1 MSSTYLIDRK
11 RGSKEARQQL
21 SVLRQKW
28 PLAFPAEPKDVRPL
42 AIGAAGE
49 IASSMRWSLP
59 YTLGVLASW
68 KMAPPYCH
76 AVVCDDHRVALDG
89 SAAETIDA
97 DAKNLATK
105 QLARLAARET
115 AKKATQAAEP
125 AVVTPKTNSAPLAE
139 TPEQLRSPVRTSL
152 LLRRKP

>member
-1 MSSTYLIDRK
+1 MSSTYLTDRK

-21 SVLRQKW
+21 TVLRQRW

-42 AIGAAGE
+42 AMGAAAE

-68 KMAPPYCH
+68 KMGPPYCD
-76 AVVCDDHRVALDG
+76 AVLCHDHRVALDG

-97 DAKNLATK
+97 DAKDLATK

-115 AKKATQAAEP
+115 AKTQAAEP
-125 AVVTPKTNSAPLAE
+125 AEWKPKPVAAPLTE
-139 TPEQLRSPVRTSL
+139 TTGQLRARVRAL
-152 LLRRKP
+152 LLGRTT

>member
-1 MSSTYLIDRK
+1 M
-11 RGSKEARQQL
+11 A
-21 SVLRQKW
+21 
-28 PLAFPAEPKDVRPL
+28 LAVPAEPEDVRPL

-76 AVVCDDHRVALDG
+76 AVLCHDHRVALDG

-97 DAKNLATK
+97 EAKDLATR

-115 AKKATQAAEP
+115 SKNARTAAAP
-125 AVVTPKTNSAPLAE
+125 AEGKPKPPASLTK
-139 TPEQLRSPVRTSL
+139 TTGQLRARVRAL
-152 LLRRKP
+152 LLGRTT

>member
-21 SVLRQKW
+21 PVLRQKW
-28 PLAFPAEPKDVRPL
+28 PRAFPAEPKDVRPL

-68 KMAPPYCH
+68 NN
-76 AVVCDDHRVALDG
+76 G
-89 SAAETIDA
+89 
-97 DAKNLATK
+97 ATV
-105 QLARLAARET
+105 L
-115 AKKATQAAEP
+115 P
-125 AVVTPKTNSAPLAE
+125 C
-139 TPEQLRSPVRTSL
+139 RTL
-152 LLRRKP
+152 P

>member
-1 MSSTYLIDRK
+1 MSSTYLTDRK

-21 SVLRQKW
+21 TVLRQRW

-42 AIGAAGE
+42 AMGAAAE

-68 KMAPPYCH
+68 KMGPPYCD
-76 AVVCDDHRVALDG
+76 AVLCHDHRVALDG

-97 DAKNLATK
+97 DAKDLATK

-115 AKKATQAAEP
+115 AKKATKAAGP
-125 AVVTPKTNSAPLAE
+125 ADVKPTPAPAPLTE
-139 TPEQLRSPVRTSL
+139 TPGRLRARVRAL
-152 LLRRKP
+152 LLGRTT

>member
-76 AVVCDDHRVALDG
+76 AVVCHDHRVALDG

-97 DAKNLATK
+97 DAKDLATR
-105 QLARLAARET
+105 QLAPLAAHKT
-115 AKKATQAAEP
+115 AKKATNVAEP
-125 AVVTPKTNSAPLAE
+125 AEGKPKPAPAPLTE
-139 TPEQLRSPVRTSL
+139 TTGQLRARVRAL
-152 LLRRKP
+152 LLGRTT

>member
-1 MSSTYLIDRK
+1 MSSTYLIERK

-21 SVLRQKW
+21 TVLRQRW

-42 AIGAAGE
+42 ATGAAGE

-68 KMAPPYCH
+68 KMAPPYCD
-76 AVVCDDHRVALDG
+76 AVLCHDHRVALDG

-97 DAKNLATK
+97 EAKDLATR
-105 QLARLAARET
+105 QLARLAARKT
-115 AKKATQAAEP
+115 AKKKATAP
-125 AVVTPKTNSAPLAE
+125 AVVTPKTNSAPPAE
-139 TPEQLRSPVRTSL
+139 TPEQLRSRVRTSL

>member
-21 SVLRQKW
+21 PVLRQKW

-68 KMAPPYCH
+68 KMAPPYCD
-76 AVVCDDHRVALDG
+76 AVLCHDHCVGLDG
-89 SAAETIDA
+89 SAAEAINA
-97 DAKNLATK
+97 EAKDLATR
-105 QLARLAARET
+105 QLARLAACEIAT
-115 AKKATQAAEP
+115 KATKVAEP
-125 AVVTPKTNSAPLAE
+125 AEGKPKPAPVPPE
-139 TPEQLRSPVRTSL
+139 TPGRLRARVRAL
-152 LLRRKP
+152 LLGRTT

>member
-1 MSSTYLIDRK
+1 MSSTYLTDRK

-21 SVLRQKW
+21 TVLRQRW

-42 AIGAAGE
+42 AMGAAAE

-68 KMAPPYCH
+68 KMAPPYCD
-76 AVVCDDHRVALDG
+76 AVLCHDHRVALDG

-97 DAKNLATK
+97 DAKDLATK

-115 AKKATQAAEP
+115 AKKKATAP
-125 AVVTPKTNSAPLAE
+125 AVVTPKTNSAPPAE
-139 TPEQLRSPVRTSL
+139 TPEQLRSRVRTSL

>member
-1 MSSTYLIDRK
+1 MSSTYLTDRK

-21 SVLRQKW
+21 TVLRQRW

-42 AIGAAGE
+42 AMGAAAE

-68 KMAPPYCH
+68 KMGPPYCD
-76 AVVCDDHRVALDG
+76 AVLCHDHRVALDG

-97 DAKNLATK
+97 DAKDLATK

-115 AKKATQAAEP
+115 AKKATKAAEP
-125 AVVTPKTNSAPLAE
+125 AEGKPKPVPVPLAE
-139 TPEQLRSPVRTSL
+139 RTGRLRARVRAL
-152 LLRRKP
+152 LLY

>member
-1 MSSTYLIDRK
+1 MSSTYLIERK

-21 SVLRQKW
+21 TVLRQRW

-42 AIGAAGE
+42 ATGAAGE

-68 KMAPPYCH
+68 KMAPPYCD
-76 AVVCDDHRVALDG
+76 AVLCHDHRVALDG
-89 SAAETIDA
+89 SAAETIDD
-97 DAKNLATK
+97 DAKDLATK

-115 AKKATQAAEP
+115 AKKKATAP
-125 AVVTPKTNSAPLAE
+125 AVVTPKTNSAPPAE
-139 TPEQLRSPVRTSL
+139 TPEQLRSRVRTSL

>member
-1 MSSTYLIDRK
+1 MSSTYLTDRK

-21 SVLRQKW
+21 TVLRQRW

-42 AIGAAGE
+42 AMGAAAE

-68 KMAPPYCH
+68 KMGPPYCD
-76 AVVCDDHRVALDG
+76 AVLCHDHRVALDG
-89 SAAETIDA
+89 SAAETIGA
-97 DAKNLATK
+97 DAKDLATK

-115 AKKATQAAEP
+115 AKKKATAP
-125 AVVTPKTNSAPLAE
+125 AVVTPKTNSAPPAE
-139 TPEQLRSPVRTSL
+139 TPEQLRSRVRTSL

>member
-1 MSSTYLIDRK
+1 MSSTYLTDRK

-21 SVLRQKW
+21 TVLRQRW

-42 AIGAAGE
+42 AMGAAAE

-68 KMAPPYCH
+68 KMGPPYCD
-76 AVVCDDHRVALDG
+76 AVLCHDHRVALDG

-97 DAKNLATK
+97 DAKDLATK

-115 AKKATQAAEP
+115 AKKATKAAEP
-125 AVVTPKTNSAPLAE
+125 ADVKPTPDPAPLTE
-139 TPEQLRSPVRTSL
+139 TPGRLRARVRAL
-152 LLRRKP
+152 LLGRTT